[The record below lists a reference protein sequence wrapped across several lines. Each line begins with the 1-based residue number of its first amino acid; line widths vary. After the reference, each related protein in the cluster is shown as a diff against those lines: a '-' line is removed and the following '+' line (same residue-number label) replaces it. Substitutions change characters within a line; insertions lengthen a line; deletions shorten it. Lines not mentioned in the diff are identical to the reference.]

1 MKGIDREKGSQERN
15 KEVEKQFG
23 GQADDVE
30 HLKERKML

>member
-1 MKGIDREKGSQERN
+1 MKGIDREKGSH
-15 KEVEKQFG
+15 EKQFG